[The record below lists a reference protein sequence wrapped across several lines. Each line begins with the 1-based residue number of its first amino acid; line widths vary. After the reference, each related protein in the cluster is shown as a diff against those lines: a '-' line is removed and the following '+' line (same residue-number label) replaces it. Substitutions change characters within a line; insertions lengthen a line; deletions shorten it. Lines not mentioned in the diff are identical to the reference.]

1 MYVIRKCY
9 GYFCHKEVK
18 SFTMDTKKLE
28 ALVLAVERG
37 SLTAAAQEMG
47 YTQSGLTNMM
57 NALESELGL
66 GLLLR
71 SKSGVS
77 LTPTGEALLPYMQA
91 LLRESRA
98 LEQAAE
104 ALQRRSAQ
112 LLRLGAYSSVAR
124 QWVPAL
130 LADFRQDCPDTDVT
144 VDVGGIPDIYD
155 KLHADE
161 LDCAIVSYSE
171 ARCQGL
177 SFVPLRDD
185 PLVAVLPGLY
195 KPSAQD
201 FPVTGFR
208 GQEFLMPSAGFEADI
223 TPIFGQSMDKVAARV
238 RYTNLDD
245 AAIVSMVEHK
255 LGVSILSE
263 LVVQDMNYHV
273 RVLPLDPPCSRHLGI
288 AMAERR
294 RGDHNIQRFVR
305 CAQTVVPGLYAA
317 QQQQN

>member
-130 LADFRQDCPDTDVT
+130 LADFRQDTSWT
-144 VDVGGIPDIYD
+144 
-155 KLHADE
+155 A
-161 LDCAIVSYSE
+161 
-171 ARCQGL
+171 
-177 SFVPLRDD
+177 PL
-185 PLVAVLPGLY
+185 
-195 KPSAQD
+195 
-201 FPVTGFR
+201 
-208 GQEFLMPSAGFEADI
+208 
-223 TPIFGQSMDKVAARV
+223 
-238 RYTNLDD
+238 
-245 AAIVSMVEHK
+245 
-255 LGVSILSE
+255 
-263 LVVQDMNYHV
+263 
-273 RVLPLDPPCSRHLGI
+273 
-288 AMAERR
+288 
-294 RGDHNIQRFVR
+294 
-305 CAQTVVPGLYAA
+305 
-317 QQQQN
+317 

>member
-1 MYVIRKCY
+1 
-9 GYFCHKEVK
+9 
-18 SFTMDTKKLE
+18 MDTKKLE

-57 NALESELGL
+57 NALEGELGL
-66 GLLLR
+66 NLLLR
-71 SKSGVS
+71 NKSGVS
-77 LTPTGEALLPYMQA
+77 LTPNGEALLPYMQS

-104 ALQRRSAQ
+104 ALQQRSAQ

-171 ARCQGL
+171 TRCQG
-177 SFVPLRDD
+177 
-185 PLVAVLPGLY
+185 
-195 KPSAQD
+195 
-201 FPVTGFR
+201 R

-317 QQQQN
+317 QQDQK